1 MRIWA
6 GWLTRGRWLIVAGW
20 ALLAIAGGALG
31 GSVFDHAQNVGQL
44 SADAESLR
52 AEARLQQL
60 KPEGETVFAISRD
73 VDPYDPALVATT
85 TEVAQQVRG
94 LPGVHEVGDLYTAPG
109 GQIGQGNRSTL
120 VRVTFEP
127 GASEAEIDAAV
138 AVLRRL
144 PNVLVGGKPLAEWAF
159 ADQAVAD
166 AALGE
171 GLALAALTLL
181 LVVVLRRGAIVPLAA
196 AVAAITTTLLALAG
210 LARLA
215 PISEYTV
222 NVVTLLGLGLAVDYS
237 ILLLWRYREA
247 NDLAVALRTAGRAVL
262 VSGGMVSAAMA
273 GLAVFGEPL
282 LAAMA
287 LGGLLVTV
295 VATAASLTLTPAL
308 LAILG
313 PLARSRGPLRAL
325 GRPGASARSSGPL
338 SAQGSFRVILARRGR
353 YSDPNSPRSIL
364 ERLAAVAQKGPE
376 SVAFASAAL
385 LIILTLPFVAAEL
398 RNTDARGLPSSAEA
412 RQAYEVYLRDFQR
425 GQADVITVVVDTGSG
440 GAAMRDYLDR
450 LNRLPGV
457 DRLQLRLEMPADATV
472 VDLTPASSSQGPTV
486 VRAVREV
493 PAPAKSLVGGPAAEL
508 ADYQDSV
515 TGHFPVVLTVL
526 LAAAGALLFALTRS
540 VVIPVKA
547 VLLNLLTLGASLGVL
562 AVVFGGRLDVTTPVL
577 LFVFIFG
584 LTTDYEVFLLAR
596 ITEEYRADRTPGGSA
611 RSLPGKYATDEAVRR
626 GIARTGPVVTLAG
639 LSLILVFLGFVL
651 GGLSAVREIGVG
663 MAVAI
668 ALDVTVVRG
677 LLLPAA
683 MTLLGRWNWWPGDKD
698 GEASGAN
705 RAPGTERVPSEV
717 PAAARKITS
726 R

>member
-1 MRIWA
+1 MRNWA
-6 GWLTRGRWLIVAGW
+6 GWLVRGRWLIVAGW

-31 GSVFDHAQNVGQL
+31 GSVYDHAQNVGQL

-73 VDPYDPALVATT
+73 VNPYDPALVATT
-85 TEVAQQVRG
+85 TEVAQQLRGMAGVRD
-94 LPGVHEVGDLYTAPG
+94 VGDLYTAPG
-109 GQIGQGNRSTL
+109 GQIGQDERSTL
-120 VRVTFEP
+120 VRVTFTP
-127 GASEAEIDAAV
+127 GTPDAEIDAAV
-138 AVLRRL
+138 TVLRRL
-144 PNVLVGGKPLAEWAF
+144 PNVLVGGKPLAERAF
-159 ADQAVAD
+159 TEQAVAD

-171 GLALAALTLL
+171 GVALAALALL
-181 LVVVLRRGAIVPLAA
+181 LVVVLRWGAVAPLAA
-196 AVAAITTTLLALAG
+196 AVAAITTTVLALSG
-210 LARLA
+210 LALVTA
-215 PISEYTV
+215 VSEYTV

-237 ILLLWRYREA
+237 ILLLWRYREE
-247 NDLAVALRTAGRAVL
+247 NDLAAALRTAGRAVL
-262 VSGGMVSAAMA
+262 VSGGVVGVAMA

-313 PLARSRGPLRAL
+313 PRLVAREP
-325 GRPGASARSSGPL
+325 
-338 SAQGSFRVILARRGR
+338 RRGR
-353 YSDPNSPRSIL
+353 WLILNGKRRHGNANDSRSIL
-364 ERLAAVAQKGPE
+364 TRLAAVAQKGPE
-376 SVAFASAAL
+376 SVAFASTAL
-385 LIILTLPFVAAEL
+385 LIILTLPFVAADL
-398 RNTDARGLPSSAEA
+398 WNTDARGLPSGVEA

-425 GQADVITVVVDTGSG
+425 DQADAVTVVVDTGSG

-457 DRLQLRLEMPADATV
+457 GRLQLRLEMPPEATV
-472 VDLTPASSSQGPTV
+472 VDLTPVSSGQGPAV

-493 PAPAKSLVGGPAAEL
+493 PAPANSLVGGPAAEL

-515 TGHFPVVLTVL
+515 TGHFPVVLIVL
-526 LAAAGALLFALTRS
+526 LAATGALLFLLTRS
-540 VVIPVKA
+540 IVIPVKA

-562 AVVFGGRLDVTTPVL
+562 AVVFGGRLDATTPVL

-596 ITEEYRADRTPGGSA
+596 ITEEH
-611 RSLPGKYATDEAVRR
+611 RSGYATDEAVRR

-677 LLLPAA
+677 LLLPAV
-683 MTLLGRWNWWPGDKD
+683 MTLLGRWNWWPGDPTAVEEGLAAQSPD
-698 GEASGAN
+698 GPVTGEESPEWAPS
-705 RAPGTERVPSEV
+705 RAPE
-717 PAAARKITS
+717 ADQKITS

>member
-31 GSVFDHAQNVGQL
+31 GSVFDHAQSVGQL

-85 TEVAQQVRG
+85 TEVAHQVRG
-94 LPGVHEVGDLYTAPG
+94 LFGVHEVGDLYTAPG

-144 PNVLVGGKPLAEWAF
+144 PNVLVGGKPLAERAF

-181 LVVVLRRGAIVPLAA
+181 LVVVLRRGAIAPLAA

-210 LARLA
+210 LARLT

-262 VSGGMVSAAMA
+262 VSGGMVGAAMA

-313 PLARSRGPLRAL
+313 PLARSRGPL
-325 GRPGASARSSGPL
+325 GRPGASGRSRGPL
-338 SAQGSFRVILARRGR
+338 SVHGPFRVILARKGR

-364 ERLAAVAQKGPE
+364 DRLAAVAQKGPE

-425 GQADVITVVVDTGSG
+425 GQADVVTVVVDTGSG

-457 DRLQLRLEMPADATV
+457 DQLQLRLEMPADATV
-472 VDLTPASSSQGPTV
+472 VDLTPASSSQGPSV

-596 ITEEYRADRTPGGSA
+596 ITEER
-611 RSLPGKYATDEAVRR
+611 RSGYATDEAVRR

-683 MTLLGRWNWWPGDKD
+683 MTLLGRWNWWPGDKG

-705 RAPGTERVPSEV
+705 RAPSTERAPSGV

>member
-1 MRIWA
+1 M
-6 GWLTRGRWLIVAGW
+6 RGRWLIIAGW

-31 GSVFDHAQNVGQL
+31 GTVYDHAQTVNQL

-60 KPEGETVFAISRD
+60 KPEGDTIFAIVPD

-85 TEVAQQVRG
+85 TEVAQQLRE
-94 LPGVHEVGDLYTAPG
+94 LPGVQEVGDLYTSPG

-120 VRVTFEP
+120 VRVTFRP
-127 GASEAEIDAAV
+127 GASPDEVDAAV

-144 PNVLVGGKPLAEWAF
+144 PNALVGGKPLAERAF

-171 GLALAALTLL
+171 GVALAALALL
-181 LVVVLRRGAIVPLAA
+181 LIVVLRWGAVAPLAA
-196 AVAAITTTLLALAG
+196 AAAAITTTLLGLAG
-210 LARLA
+210 LALLT

-237 ILLLWRYREA
+237 ILLLWRYREES
-247 NDLAVALRTAGRAVL
+247 DLVAALRTAGRAVL
-262 VSGGMVSAAMA
+262 VSGGVVAAALA

-308 LAILG
+308 LVVLSGLILNG
-313 PLARSRGPLRAL
+313 KRRPSDANGSRSTL
-325 GRPGASARSSGPL
+325 
-338 SAQGSFRVILARRGR
+338 Q
-353 YSDPNSPRSIL
+353 
-364 ERLAAVAQKGPE
+364 RLAAVAQKGPE
-376 SVAFASAAL
+376 AVAFATIVL
-385 LIILTLPFVAAEL
+385 LLILTLPFVAAAL
-398 RNTDARGLPSSAEA
+398 WNTDARGLPSGAEA
-412 RQAYEVYLRDFQR
+412 RQAYELYQRDFQR
-425 GQADVITVVVDTGSG
+425 GRADAVTVVVDTGSG
-440 GAAMRDYLDR
+440 GAVMRDYLDR

-457 DRLQLRLEMPADATV
+457 GQLQVRLETPADATV
-472 VDLTPASSSQGPTV
+472 IDLTPASPGQAATV
-486 VRAVREV
+486 VRAARGLE
-493 PAPAKSLVGGPAAEL
+493 APAKTLVGGPAAEL
-508 ADYQDSV
+508 VDYQDSV
-515 TGHFPVVLTVL
+515 TSHFPVVLIVL

-540 VVIPVKA
+540 LVIPVKA
-547 VLLNLLTLGASLGVL
+547 VLLTLLTLGASLGVL
-562 AVVFGGRLDVTTPVL
+562 AAVFGGRLDATTPVL
-577 LFVFIFG
+577 LFVFIFA

-596 ITEEYRADRTPGGSA
+596 ITEEHRNGQSTE
-611 RSLPGKYATDEAVRR
+611 EAVRR

-651 GGLSAVREIGVG
+651 GGLTPVREIGVG

-683 MTLLGRWNWWPGDKD
+683 MSLLGRWNWWPGEKLNRRP
-698 GEASGAN
+698 GEK
-705 RAPGTERVPSEV
+705 TEHGQ
-717 PAAARKITS
+717 KITS